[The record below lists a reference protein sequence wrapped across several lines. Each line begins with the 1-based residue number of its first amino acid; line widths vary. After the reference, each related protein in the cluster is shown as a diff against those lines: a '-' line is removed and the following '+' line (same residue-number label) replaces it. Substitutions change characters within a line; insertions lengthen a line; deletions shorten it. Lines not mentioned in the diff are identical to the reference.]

1 MPGTGDVTTLTQLK
15 MQTSLPGRQTVNLD
29 IYPFRQYIYYYY
41 YYYYEF
47 SSGNRSMAILED
59 RQLDFGYTIHF
70 KFSLLISVVVA
81 QRI

>member
-1 MPGTGDVTTLTQLK
+1 MACYLSFEL
-15 MQTSLPGRQTVNLD
+15 
-29 IYPFRQYIYYYY
+29 FEF
-41 YYYYEF
+41 EF

>member
-1 MPGTGDVTTLTQLK
+1 MFVYIQDTQQIDIKENLLTLL
-15 MQTSLPGRQTVNLD
+15 LLLL
-29 IYPFRQYIYYYY
+29 F
-41 YYYYEF
+41 EF

-70 KFSLLISVVVA
+70 KFSLLISIVIA